1 MVYPFPDLALVDV
14 IQVTTVFGNLR
25 HAQML
30 RRSNR
35 AAKQR
40 AHRNREDIPGLHLLE
55 KVRVVVIHVE
65 PCRLVKHLHRCGP
78 LGCWNAGVSA
88 RLSWNAPQHVTWPV
102 LEFPVLP
109 SGKHT
114 HDTIQMP
121 FVQLRKAIIYLV
133 LRRHFVGFA
142 TWGVPRGNRSA
153 GIDAGTQNI
162 EYLEW
167 LPW

>member
-1 MVYPFPDLALVDV
+1 MAFGLVFHISLQGGPPRLARHDEMVYPFPDLALVDV

-78 LGCWNAGVSA
+78 LGCWNAGVGQRTIIVECAAA
-88 RLSWNAPQHVTWPV
+88 RHLASP
-102 LEFPVLP
+102 
-109 SGKHT
+109 
-114 HDTIQMP
+114 
-121 FVQLRKAIIYLV
+121 
-133 LRRHFVGFA
+133 
-142 TWGVPRGNRSA
+142 
-153 GIDAGTQNI
+153 
-162 EYLEW
+162 
-167 LPW
+167 